1 MMYDVCVVGAGMTG
15 SAAARWVSS
24 REGIKTCLVGPAEPT
39 EQEWREGS
47 TRSVFGAH
55 YDEGRIM
62 STICE
67 SIRHETWLVLA
78 QRSISRLRQLE
89 RESGI
94 RFFHRNGCMIYS
106 SAERIARFQRLGLPA
121 TFLYA
126 EGISRF
132 YARFNRPS
140 HDKQPKTD
148 ATHAAALERENA
160 GYVNPRK
167 YIAANIAVAA
177 RNGCDVITD
186 VVNEVR
192 EVFDKREGGRYMQ
205 VVTSGGRKIRARRV
219 LLCTGA
225 FTNFGRLLPRGVEV
239 DITLVTERVVL
250 LEVSNVDIAR
260 LEGIPC
266 TVREFDDMQD
276 QRNIYFFPPIRYP
289 DGKVYIKVGHGFYL
303 NRPLPTYD
311 DVISWYRQREK
322 IPQADIEFLTTSLYG
337 LLTDFTPKSV
347 TAATCVITR
356 TPTDRYYCDMV
367 TPTLGVVVGGNG
379 SGAMVADE
387 VGRMGAQMIAKGSWD
402 HDLPAEYFKVKYKN
416 LDPKLIPKSN
426 L

>member
-24 REGIKTCLVGPAEPT
+24 REGIKACLVGPAEPT

-62 STICE
+62 SAICE

-89 RESGI
+89 KESGI
-94 RFFHRNGCMIYS
+94 RFFHQVGCMSYTTPKRL
-106 SAERIARFQRLGLPA
+106 ARIQRLGLPA
-121 TFLYA
+121 TFLNA

-140 HDKQPKTD
+140 HDKLPKTD
-148 ATHAAALERENA
+148 ATHVAALERENA

-167 YIAANIAVAA
+167 YIAANITVAA
-177 RNGCDVITD
+177 RNGCDVVTD

-192 EVFDKREGGRYMQ
+192 EVCDQCEGGRYMQ
-205 VVTSGGRKIRARRV
+205 VVTSGGRGIRARRV

-225 FTNFGRLLPRGVEV
+225 FTNFGRLLPPGIEV
-239 DITLVTERVVL
+239 DITLTTERAVF
-250 LEVSNVDIAR
+250 LEVSDKDVAR
-260 LEGIPC
+260 LVGIPC
-266 TVREFDDMQD
+266 TVSQFDYAQD
-276 QRNIYFFPPIRYP
+276 HRSFYFFPPMRYP
-289 DGKVYIKVGHGFYL
+289 DGKIYIKVGHGSYL

-311 DVISWYRQREK
+311 DVISWYRRRED
-322 IPQADIEFLTTSLYG
+322 IPQSEIDFLTARLYG
-337 LLTDFTPKSV
+337 LLTDFTPKYV
-347 TAATCVITR
+347 TAATCVITS

-379 SGAMVADE
+379 SGAIVADE
-387 VGRMGAQMIAKGSWD
+387 VGRMGALMIAKGSWD
-402 HDLPAEYFKVKYKN
+402 HDLPAEFFKVKYKDV
-416 LDPKLIPKSN
+416 DPKQTPKSN